1 MIDTWI
7 ARVATMEGTLWQVL
21 GIVLLTFVVD
31 AVLRFIF
38 NRMARSLENTH
49 NIWDDAL
56 LESVRKP
63 VRWGIVLFGVLW
75 AAEIVGGD
83 APSDVFQLVDPIRKV
98 GIVVLLAW
106 FATRIV
112 SNVQNSMQDARYQD
126 HPWDAS
132 IANGIGRLLRVSI
145 IIVTAL
151 VVLQSLGISVSGV
164 LAFGGIGGLA
174 VGFAAQDLLANY
186 FGFLMILF
194 KQPFKEGD
202 WISSPDREIEG
213 TVEEIM
219 VLTTTIRTFD
229 KRPLHIPNSVFT
241 NLIVEN
247 PSQMDNRRI
256 KETIGV
262 RYDDINV
269 LPSIL
274 EDIRQLLRNHDA
286 IDTDQTLMV
295 NLLSFGSSSVDFW
308 IYTFTKTKVWT
319 EFHEIKESILFEI
332 AGIIERHGAE
342 IAFPTRTLHVEA
354 FETNIY
360 PREQQSL
367 S

>member
-1 MIDTWI
+1 MIDAWI
-7 ARVATMEGTLWQVL
+7 DRVTTIEGTLWQVL
-21 GIVLLTFVVD
+21 GIVLLTFVLD
-31 AVLRFIF
+31 AVLRLIF
-38 NRMARSLENTH
+38 NRIARRLENTR
-49 NIWDDAL
+49 NLWDDAL
-56 LESVRKP
+56 LESARKP
-63 VRWGIVLFGVLW
+63 VRWTIVLLGVLW
-75 AAEIVGGD
+75 AAEVVGGD
-83 APSDVFQLVDPIRKV
+83 EPTDVFQFVDPIRTV
-98 GIVVLLAW
+98 GVIVLLAW
-106 FATRIV
+106 FATRVV
-112 SNVQNSMQDARYQD
+112 SNIQNSMQDARYQD

-145 IIVTAL
+145 IIATAL
-151 VVLQSLGISVSGV
+151 VVLQTLGISVSGV

-174 VGFAAQDLLANY
+174 IGFAAQDLLANY

-202 WISSPDREIEG
+202 WIRSPDREIEG

-219 VLTTTIRTFD
+219 VLTTRIRTFD

-269 LPSIL
+269 LPGIL
-274 EDIRQLLRNHDA
+274 EDIRHLLRNHDA

-308 IYTFTKTKVWT
+308 IYTFTKTKGWT

-332 AGIIERHGAE
+332 ASIIERHGAE
-342 IAFPTRTLHVEA
+342 IAFPTQTLHVEA
-354 FETNIY
+354 PESNVE

-367 S
+367 P

>member
-7 ARVATMEGTLWQVL
+7 DRAAIFDSNMWSVL
-21 GIVLLTFVVD
+21 GIVLLTFFLD

-38 NRMARSLENTH
+38 NRIARRLENTR
-49 NIWDDAL
+49 NLWDDAL
-56 LESVRKP
+56 LESARKP
-63 VRWGIVLFGVLW
+63 VRWGIMLVGILW
-75 AAEIVGGD
+75 AAKVVGGD
-83 APSDVFQLVDPIRKV
+83 EPSDVFQLVDPIRKV
-98 GIVVLLAW
+98 GLVLLLAW
-106 FATRIV
+106 FASRIV
-112 SNVQNSMQDARYQD
+112 SNIQNSMQDARYQD
-126 HPWDAS
+126 RPWDAS

-145 IIVTAL
+145 IVATAL
-151 VVLQSLGISVSGV
+151 VVLQTLGISISGM

-213 TVEEIM
+213 TVKEIM
-219 VLTTTIRTFD
+219 VLNTLIETFD
-229 KRPLHIPNSVFT
+229 KRPLHIPNAVFT

-247 PSQMDNRRI
+247 PGQMNNRRI
-256 KETIGV
+256 KEVIGV
-262 RYDDINV
+262 RYDDISV

-274 EDIRQLLRNHDA
+274 EDIRHLLRNHDA
-286 IDTDQTLMV
+286 IDNDQTLMV

-308 IYTFTKTKVWT
+308 IYTFTKTTVWT

-332 AGIIERHGAE
+332 ASIIEQHGAE
-342 IAFPTRTLHVEA
+342 IAFPTQTLHVKSP
-354 FETNIY
+354 ETNLE
-360 PREQQSL
+360 PREQQS
-367 S
+367 SS